1 MPRRE
6 APVHLTVMGSTA
18 GRGEDDLDVAAAIE
32 RALRLPLVS
41 AISSGLLAPA
51 GATADAHAAQ
61 LDRAQHGMDG
71 LRNTLTDLLE
81 VSRLGAGEPDTP
93 SREVDLTALTDAA
106 LVRMPGQRRPDV
118 VAHLPDTAP
127 WHGNSRRA
135 SVIVDR
141 LLANACHHTP
151 QGTPIA
157 VTLDHDGQGWQLT
170 VADNGPGI
178 PDAIRPEVFQP
189 FVRGPDSGVG
199 APRLGL
205 GLTIV
210 SLFAAIHGGTARLDD
225 VTEGT
230 SLTVTFPDP
239 PAVTSDEPGGAGEP
253 TDGAS

>member
-1 MPRRE
+1 
-6 APVHLTVMGSTA
+6 MGSTA
-18 GRGEDDLDVAAAIE
+18 GREEDTLDVAAAIE

-51 GATADAHAAQ
+51 RASAEAHAAQ

-71 LRNTLTDLLE
+71 LRDTLTDLLE

-93 SREVDLTALTDAA
+93 RREVDLTALTGAA
-106 LVRMPGQRRPDV
+106 LVRMPGRRRPDV
-118 VAHLPDTAP
+118 VTHLPDTAP
-127 WHGNSRRA
+127 WHGNTRRT
-135 SVIVDR
+135 SVIIDR
-141 LLANACHHTP
+141 LLANACDHTP
-151 QGTPIA
+151 PGTPIE
-157 VTLDHDGQGWQLT
+157 VTLDRGEHGWHLT
-170 VADNGPGI
+170 VTDGGPGI

-210 SLFAAIHGGTARLDD
+210 SLFAAIHGGAARLDD

-230 SLTVTFPDP
+230 SVTVTFPDP
-239 PAVTSDEPGGAGEP
+239 PALTSDEPGGAGEP
-253 TDGAS
+253 TDGAP